1 MDYDIVLVGGGLG
14 GSALAKAMAERGA
27 RILVLEREKQF
38 RDWTGCGSELDLN
51 LRDPSLPRL
60 SVSVERS
67 LILRRKT
74 QREREAICCGSKRR
88 LLLSLFDRPIRST
101 GGL

>member
-38 RDWTGCGSELDLN
+38 RDWTGCGSGLDLN
-51 LRDPSLPRL
+51 SRDPSPMLLCVRL
-60 SVSVERS
+60 IVLAARA
-67 LILRRKT
+67 
-74 QREREAICCGSKRR
+74 QA
-88 LLLSLFDRPIRST
+88 
-101 GGL
+101 

>member
-38 RDWTGCGSELDLN
+38 RD
-51 LRDPSLPRL
+51 
-60 SVSVERS
+60 
-67 LILRRKT
+67 
-74 QREREAICCGSKRR
+74 
-88 LLLSLFDRPIRST
+88 
-101 GGL
+101 